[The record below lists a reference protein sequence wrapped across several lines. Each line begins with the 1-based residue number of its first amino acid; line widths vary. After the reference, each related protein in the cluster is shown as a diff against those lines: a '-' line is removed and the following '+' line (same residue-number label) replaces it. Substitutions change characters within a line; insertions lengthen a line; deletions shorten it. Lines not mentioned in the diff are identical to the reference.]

1 MPSSARF
8 ATFARIQL
16 RAAVALTVPAA
27 ALTLV
32 LAAQPASAD
41 PAAVTASDQAAVT
54 TAVTTSVTA
63 SGTADTSAAQPTD
76 SNDGFS
82 WG

>member
-27 ALTLV
+27 AALTLV
-32 LAAQPASAD
+32 LAAQPAT
-41 PAAVTASDQAAVT
+41 AATDAATGT
-54 TAVTTSVTA
+54 T
-63 SGTADTSAAQPTD
+63 GTATVRPTD
-76 SNDGFS
+76 ANDGFS

>member
-8 ATFARIQL
+8 ATFARVQL
-16 RAAVALTVPAA
+16 RAVVALAVPAAA

-32 LAAQPASAD
+32 LATQPA
-41 PAAVTASDQAAVT
+41 PAGTVAVTASDT
-54 TAVTTSVTA
+54 T
-63 SGTADTSAAQPTD
+63 GTVQPGD
-76 SNDGFS
+76 GNDGFS

>member
-16 RAAVALTVPAA
+16 RAVVALAVPAAA

-32 LAAQPASAD
+32 LAAQPA
-41 PAAVTASDQAAVT
+41 PAVTASGD
-54 TAVTTSVTA
+54 TA
-63 SGTADTSAAQPTD
+63 SGTVTSTVQPSD
-76 SNDGFS
+76 GNDGFS

>member
-1 MPSSARF
+1 MLSSARF

-27 ALTLV
+27 AALTLV
-32 LAAQPASAD
+32 LAAQPAT
-41 PAAVTASDQAAVT
+41 AATDAA
-54 TAVTTSVTA
+54 TA
-63 SGTADTSAAQPTD
+63 SGTTGTATVQPTD
-76 SNDGFS
+76 ANDGFS

>member
-16 RAAVALTVPAA
+16 RAAVALAVPAAA

-32 LAAQPASAD
+32 LAAQPATAGT
-41 PAAVTASDQAAVT
+41 AVTADGT
-54 TAVTTSVTA
+54 TTV
-63 SGTADTSAAQPTD
+63 QPTD
-76 SNDGFS
+76 GNDGFS

>member
-16 RAAVALTVPAA
+16 RAALALTVPATA

-32 LAAQPASAD
+32 LAAQPA
-41 PAAVTASDQAAVT
+41 PAAT
-54 TAVTTSVTA
+54 VTA
-63 SGTADTSAAQPTD
+63 SGTAGSATVRPTD
-76 SNDGFS
+76 ANDGFS